1 MSVLPVCGKAFGLKT
16 PDGSSE
22 LFALETAGYDVAVAL
37 GLLAT
42 LTSLDDAFASKA
54 SLAAL
59 CITDFEYLVLSLR
72 RAWRGPRIVLG
83 VDCGRC
89 RASSEFTLDIDELLR
104 GTIPK
109 AAPGVHPDPDR
120 QGWFTLDEGA
130 FRLPAVGDQIK
141 IAECA
146 RPGRALAQLCLDEAA
161 RRRPLRRRIE
171 RAMECMAPEISRVI
185 RGLCPVC
192 EHPIEAYFPVAPTVM
207 AEMRHG
213 AASLHDD
220 VDLIARVYHWPQ
232 GEILSLPHERRR
244 AYVARILRALDR
256 AA

>member
-1 MSVLPVCGKAFGLKT
+1 MSFLPVCGNAFGLKT

-22 LFALETAGYDVAVAL
+22 IFALETAGSEVAVAL

-42 LTSLDDAFASKA
+42 LTSFDDALASEA

-72 RAWRGPRIVLG
+72 RAWRGPRIALG
-83 VDCGRC
+83 LDCGHC
-89 RASSEFTLDIDELLR
+89 RAASEFSLDIDELLR
-104 GTIPK
+104 GAIPK

-120 QGWFTLDEGA
+120 RGWFTLDGGA
-130 FRLPAVGDQIK
+130 FRLPVVGDQIEV
-141 IAECA
+141 AGCA
-146 RPGRALAQLCLDEAA
+146 RPGRALAELCLDEPA
-161 RRRPLRRRIE
+161 RQRPLRRRIE

-185 RGLCPVC
+185 RGLCPAC
-192 EHPIEAYFPVAPTVM
+192 AHPIEAYFPVAATVM
-207 AEMRHG
+207 AEMRQG

-232 GEILSLPHERRR
+232 SEILSLPRERRR
-244 AYVARILRALDR
+244 AYVARIRRALDW